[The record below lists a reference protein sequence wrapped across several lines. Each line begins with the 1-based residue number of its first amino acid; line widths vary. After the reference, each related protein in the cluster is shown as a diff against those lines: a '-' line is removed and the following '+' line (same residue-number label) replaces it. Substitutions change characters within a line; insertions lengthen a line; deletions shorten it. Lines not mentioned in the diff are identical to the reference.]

1 MRAGRTW
8 PPAAALI
15 VVLAWRQTIFH
26 PFAHVSNLGSSWLTE
41 TADHPGWY
49 RPSTSSKTDNFEM
62 VGSVERTRRDS
73 TYRNSD
79 LAFWGRFAYAGH

>member
-15 VVLAWRQTIFH
+15 VVLA
-26 PFAHVSNLGSSWLTE
+26 FAAPAAAHGSSWLTE